1 MSDGTGTSS
10 AIAVIAALI
19 TPAILILGAASLVA
33 SVLAR
38 MARVVD
44 RARWLTTRIH
54 EGNWEKIAASRDQ
67 VRLWLERH
75 AQRARYA
82 ERSIALLYGAVVLF
96 IATCLS
102 IVLDQATG
110 GRLSWL
116 PTSLAL
122 LGTVLLLVGGTWMV
136 AESRLSGT
144 QIQDEIGHALAT
156 LERTTR

>member
-1 MSDGTGTSS
+1 M
-10 AIAVIAALI
+10 
-19 TPAILILGAASLVA
+19 TPAILVLGAASLVA
-33 SVLAR
+33 SALVR

-44 RARWLTTRIH
+44 RARWLTTIVH
-54 EGNWEKIAASRDQ
+54 EGNWEKVGVPRDRI
-67 VRLWLERH
+67 RLWLERH
-75 AQRARYA
+75 AQRSRYV
-82 ERSIALLYGAVVLF
+82 ERSIALLYGSVVLF

-122 LGTVLLLVGGTWMV
+122 LGTLLLLVGATWMV

-144 QIQDEIGHALAT
+144 QIQDEIGHALAIM
-156 LERTTR
+156 ERKGP